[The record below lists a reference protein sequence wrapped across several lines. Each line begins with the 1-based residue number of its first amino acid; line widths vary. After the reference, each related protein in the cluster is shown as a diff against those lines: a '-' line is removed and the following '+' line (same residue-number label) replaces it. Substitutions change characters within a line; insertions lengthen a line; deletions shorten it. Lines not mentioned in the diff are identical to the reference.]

1 MKQKIYKVDKKSS
14 LSLEFYPNPV
24 WAGFPSP
31 AEDHMDVA
39 LDLNEHLIKH
49 PSATFYVYAKG
60 NSMVEDGIYD
70 GDIMVVDRSLQPK
83 TGDVGIIVL
92 NGEFTVKRILI
103 KHDKIYLMPANKN
116 YKPIL
121 ITSDMDCDIW
131 GIVTHTIHSFK

>member
-1 MKQKIYKVDKKSS
+1 MKQKIYKADKNSS

-60 NSMVEDGIYD
+60 NSMIEDGIYD
-70 GDIMVVDRSLQPK
+70 GDIAMAWFWCVWGGS
-83 TGDVGIIVL
+83 
-92 NGEFTVKRILI
+92 
-103 KHDKIYLMPANKN
+103 YLRP
-116 YKPIL
+116 
-121 ITSDMDCDIW
+121 C
-131 GIVTHTIHSFK
+131 